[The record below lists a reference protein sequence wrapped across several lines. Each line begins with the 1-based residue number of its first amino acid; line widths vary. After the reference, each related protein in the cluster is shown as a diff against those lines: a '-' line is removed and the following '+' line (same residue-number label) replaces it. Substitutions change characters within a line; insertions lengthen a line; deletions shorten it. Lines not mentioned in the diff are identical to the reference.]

1 MTKIL
6 DAARLQRIV
15 NFDPEPGSRIYRW
28 GLGWDL
34 QLGFEWATT
43 PQGYDYW
50 CKKAYGQ
57 MKWAKKDTKFLR
69 ELLGLNEEEDIWL

>member
-1 MTKIL
+1 VTKIL
-6 DAARLQRIV
+6 NAAKLQLIV
-15 NFDPEPGSRIYRW
+15 NADPEPGSRLHRW

-43 PQGYDYW
+43 PQGYMYW
-50 CKKAYGQ
+50 PRKAHGH